1 MPTLTADPKPS
12 KSERLEARITSEQKE
27 LFRQAAAI
35 EGRSVSEFV
44 TYSALEAA
52 RRLVHDRRVMQLS
65 AEDTRVFVSALLKP
79 PKPNA
84 KLRRAAERYR
94 KTAPR

>member
-1 MPTLTADPKPS
+1 MAVLTTDPKSS

-27 LFRQAAAI
+27 LFQQAAAI

-52 RRLVHDRRVMQLS
+52 RRLLRERREFELS
-65 AEDTRVFVSALLKP
+65 AQGTRVFVDALLKP
-79 PKPNA
+79 PQPNT
-84 KLRRAAERYR
+84 KLRKAAERHGR
-94 KTAPR
+94 RPRR